1 MFEKNGNS
9 LTMQFVIHKT
19 PTKILTIFGTRPG
32 AIKLAPVI
40 LKARR
45 DNSFDV
51 RICVTGQHDEM
62 LKQVLDFFGI
72 IPDHDLEIMQPNQS
86 LYDVT
91 ADILKTLADVI
102 VS

>member
-1 MFEKNGNS
+1 MFEKNGNE

-51 RICVTGQHDEM
+51 RICLTGQHDEM

-91 ADILKTLADVI
+91 ADIL
-102 VS
+102 